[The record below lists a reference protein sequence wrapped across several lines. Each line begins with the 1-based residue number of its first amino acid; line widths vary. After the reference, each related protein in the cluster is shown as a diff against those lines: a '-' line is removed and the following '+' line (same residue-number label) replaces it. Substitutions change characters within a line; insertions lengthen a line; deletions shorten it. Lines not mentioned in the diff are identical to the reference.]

1 MTRRL
6 RRSMLGMLVM
16 EEKGM
21 AKIVVLRG
29 DGIGPEVIEE
39 GLKVLKASA
48 RRYGI
53 PLEFQEALLGGVA
66 IDATGDPLPAE
77 TLRCCTEA
85 DAILHG
91 AVGGTKWD
99 TLPAEIRPERGLL
112 RLRQALQL
120 YANLRPVR
128 LFPSLLE
135 ASPLKREVIE
145 GTDLII
151 FRELIGGLYY
161 GTPRGIEKHGEDERA
176 VDTLS
181 YTTTE
186 IVRIARLAF
195 HAAAGRRKK
204 VTSVDKANVLIS
216 SQLWR
221 RTLLQVAEDFPEI
234 SLEHMLVD
242 NCAMQL
248 IHNPRQFDVI
258 VTENMFGDILSDEAA
273 VISGSIGLIPSASL
287 GAARGLYEPIHGTAP
302 NIVGTGRANPIGTIL
317 SAALLLRHSLK
328 HEEAAAA
335 IEAAVEGVLAQGYR
349 TPDLKQP
356 GTQVIGTQQ
365 MGDRIAH
372 AVETA

>member
-1 MTRRL
+1 
-6 RRSMLGMLVM
+6 
-16 EEKGM
+16 M
-21 AKIVVLRG
+21 ATIVILRG
-29 DGIGPEVIEE
+29 DGIGPEVVDE
-39 GLKVLKASA
+39 GLKVLEAAA

-53 PLEFQEALLGGVA
+53 TLEFQEALLGGAA

-77 TLRCCTEA
+77 TLRRCREA
-85 DAILHG
+85 DAVLLG
-91 AVGGTKWD
+91 AVGGPKWD
-99 TLPAEIRPERGLL
+99 TLPVDVRPEQGLL
-112 RLRQALQL
+112 RLRKALQL
-120 YANLRPVR
+120 FANLRPVR

-135 ASPLKREVIE
+135 VSPLKRDVID

-151 FRELIGGLYY
+151 FRELTGGLYY
-161 GTPRGIEKHGEDERA
+161 GTPRGIERQGEEERG

-181 YTTTE
+181 YTTSE
-186 IVRIARLAF
+186 IARIARLAF
-195 HAAAGRRKK
+195 QAAEGRRKK
-204 VTSVDKANVLIS
+204 VTSVDKANVLMS

-221 RTLLQVAEDFPEI
+221 RVLLQVAQDFPRV
-234 SLEHMLVD
+234 SLEHMYVD

-248 IHNPRQFDVI
+248 VRNPRQFDVI

-273 VISGSIGLIPSASL
+273 VIAGSIGLIPSASL

-302 NIVGTGRANPIGTIL
+302 DIVGTGRANPIGTVL

-328 HEEAAAA
+328 HEAAAAA